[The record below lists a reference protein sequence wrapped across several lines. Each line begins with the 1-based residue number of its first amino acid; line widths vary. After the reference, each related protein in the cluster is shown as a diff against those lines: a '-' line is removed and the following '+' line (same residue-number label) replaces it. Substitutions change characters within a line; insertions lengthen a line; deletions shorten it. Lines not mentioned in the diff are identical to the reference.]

1 MIYAPVI
8 IPTLNRYEHFRKCLE
23 SLEVCTG
30 AEHTDVYI
38 ALDYPP
44 SEKYVDGWKKNGIFL
59 QEKERNNKFHSFTV
73 YRRET
78 NYFFSGKGNG
88 QTAIDDLPSG
98 IDRYIFSEDDNV
110 FSPNFLEYIN
120 KGLEKYK
127 DNPAVLAIC
136 GYSHPYNFKF
146 ADNNYFFH
154 QIDFSAWGYGTWIIK
169 DNSARYEILNNHFF
183 RKTFNL
189 KNLKKISKTGENHIC
204 SYIYCS
210 MQPSMREARYTDT
223 QLSSYMVIKN
233 MFVVMPAISKVRN
246 MGWDASGTSFMKN
259 GVPKDKLDIAKRH
272 AHQQIDEKSTFEYE
286 GNPMSFFKEN
296 NSIAVQESDGRIS
309 KFALIK
315 KLSWII
321 PKMIAKNIVWTL
333 LGRK

>member
-8 IPTLNRYEHFRKCLE
+8 IPTLNRFNHFHNCLE
-23 SLEVCTG
+23 SLEACTG
-30 AEHTDVYI
+30 AEHTDVYV

-44 SEKYVDGWKKNGIFL
+44 SDKYVEGWKKIDSYL
-59 QEKERNNKFHSFTV
+59 HKKEQNNHFKSLTV
-73 YRRET
+73 YRRTE
-78 NYFFSGKGNG
+78 NYFFSGKGNSK
-88 QTAIDDLPSG
+88 TAINDLPKSV
-98 IDRYIFSEDDNV
+98 DRYIYTEDDNL

-127 DNPAVLAIC
+127 NDPSVLAIC
-136 GYSHPYNFKF
+136 GYCHPYKFKF

-154 QIDFSAWGYGTWIIK
+154 QTDFSAWGYGVWIEK
-169 DNSARYEILNNHFF
+169 NNLARTEILQNHIF
-183 RKTFNL
+183 RRTFSW
-189 KNLKKISKTGENHIC
+189 KNLKKVSKTGENHIF

-210 MQPSMREARYTDT
+210 MQPSMRTARYTDT

-272 AHQQIDEKSTFEYE
+272 AHQQIDEMSTFEYE
-286 GNPMSFFKEN
+286 GNPMSFVTEN
-296 NSIAVQESDGRIS
+296 NRIAVLESDGRIS